1 MIYLDHNAT
10 TPLLPE
16 VREAVTQAAD
26 VFANPSSTHA
36 LGLEARRVVEN
47 AREQVARLINARPDE
62 IIFTSGGTFSNN
74 LAIMGFVNRFASGR
88 IICSAV
94 EHPSVSNPLK
104 HLQNRGFQVV
114 PIPVDSGGRVVAEDV
129 KNALTP
135 DAILISVMHSNNET
149 GALQPLGEISRL
161 SCSHGVILH
170 TDAAQSVGKTPV
182 DVNAPAVDMMTI
194 AGHKLYAPKGVGALY
209 VRRGI
214 GLIPI
219 VFGAGQEQGLAPGT
233 ENVIHIA
240 ALGKACELARP
251 DIDRRVKHAR
261 KLTALLYAKLR
272 EKIPGARINGDPV
285 KTLANT
291 LNVTLPGVNAAA
303 LLEKLKDKIAAS
315 AAAAC
320 HSGKAAPSHVLL
332 AMGLSPKEALSSIRF
347 SVGVD
352 NTEEEIVRAVE
363 IIAGELRSC

>member
-10 TPLLPE
+10 TPILPE
-16 VREAVTQAAD
+16 VKEAVAQAVE

-36 LGLEARRVVEN
+36 PGLKARNLVED
-47 AREQVARLINARPDE
+47 AREQTARLINARPDE

-74 LAIMGFVNRFASGR
+74 LAIMGFANRFPSGR

-104 HLQNRGFQVV
+104 HLQNRGFEIVT
-114 PIPVDSGGRVVAEDV
+114 IPVDSCGRVVVQDV

-182 DVNAPAVDMMTI
+182 DVNAPVVDMMTI

-214 GLIPI
+214 GLVPI
-219 VFGAGQEQGLAPGT
+219 VFGAGQERGLSPGT

-240 ALGKACELARP
+240 ALGKACEIARR
-251 DIDRRVKHAR
+251 DIDRRVQHAL
-261 KLTALLYAKLR
+261 KLTTLLYAKLR
-272 EKIPGARINGDPV
+272 EKIPGVKINGDPL
-285 KTLANT
+285 KTLSNT

-315 AAAAC
+315 TAAAC
-320 HSGKAAPSHVLL
+320 HCGETAPSSVLL
-332 AMGLSPKEALSSIRF
+332 AMGLSPQEALSSIRF

-352 NTEEEIVRAVE
+352 NTQEDILRTVE
-363 IIAGELRSC
+363 FISEKHP